1 MDLIWKASLLLVF
14 FVSNLSIAKKSSDK
28 PDWAKKD
35 ITDFTEAD
43 MERLL
48 DQWEV

>member
-1 MDLIWKASLLLVF
+1 MFRPVLLVVLLLVI
-14 FVSNLSIAKKSSDK
+14 VTARKSAPNEK
-28 PDWAKKD
+28 PSWAKKD
-35 ITDFTEAD
+35 ISFYTEAD